1 MLQKK
6 LPKGFVPVMISS
18 FHADLTLDLDGISR
32 LTEMYIQAGSVGLFA
47 NCLSSEMY
55 ELTREERILLI
66 KTVVQA
72 AKGRVPVVA
81 TGTFEGSISE
91 MAEFSKEI
99 YALGIDSVIV
109 LNNQMVKEDESDD
122 LFLAR
127 MNEFM
132 ELTPGIPLGIYE
144 CPVPYK
150 RLISQEVLAHLLP
163 TNRLVYHKDTS
174 LDIDKVSQRIQ
185 MGKDYHFGLY
195 DAYMGH
201 AVAVLKAGAMGLSC
215 IQGNYFPELIV
226 WLCENFNHPEKQNLV
241 AEVQKFYQDNMEV
254 MHDVY
259 PISAKYILQKRG
271 FDIDI
276 HTRRAVGALTE
287 IQTKNLDQLLLD
299 YTHLTENKLF

>member
-1 MLQKK
+1 
-6 LPKGFVPVMISS
+6 
-18 FHADLTLDLDGISR
+18 
-32 LTEMYIQAGSVGLFA
+32 
-47 NCLSSEMY
+47 
-55 ELTREERILLI
+55 
-66 KTVVQA
+66 
-72 AKGRVPVVA
+72 
-81 TGTFEGSISE
+81 
-91 MAEFSKEI
+91 
-99 YALGIDSVIV
+99 
-109 LNNQMVKEDESDD
+109 
-122 LFLAR
+122 
-127 MNEFM
+127 
-132 ELTPGIPLGIYE
+132 
-144 CPVPYK
+144 
-150 RLISQEVLAHLLP
+150 
-163 TNRLVYHKDTS
+163 
-174 LDIDKVSQRIQ
+174 
-185 MGKDYHFGLY
+185 
-195 DAYMGH
+195 MGH